1 MRVRPWKTLE
11 EGPRD
16 AGSTRPLILIF
27 LLIPLYPH
35 TLIPLYPYTLTPL
48 HPYTLIP
55 LYPYTLIPLLGGDC
69 RLTMWFVRPQ
79 NAREAKVD
87 SKRRTRTRSKEKTNE
102 RPSEQEFNAKTIEN
116 RPQNRPQIDEK
127 SMQNRSWAP
136 WGRFGAIGGAPGTLR
151 GRFGSAPG
159 RSWDVLGRPQGPPG
173 TFLKGCWLAWGRSRD
188 VPRTC
193 RHIPGTPGVRP
204 SMRPQSLP
212 ELARTRLQMS
222 RRQASEK

>member
-1 MRVRPWKTLE
+1 MNPV
-11 EGPRD
+11 
-16 AGSTRPLILIF
+16 I
-27 LLIPLYPH
+27 LYPH
-35 TLIPLYPYTLTPL
+35 TLIL
-48 HPYTLIP
+48 

-87 SKRRTRTRSKEKTNE
+87 SNRRTRTRSKEKTNE

-159 RSWDVLGRPQGPPG
+159 RSRDVLGRPQGPPR
-173 TFLKGCWLAWGRSRD
+173 TLLRGCWLARGTKLALERRFGRPGGAKLALERRFVKNS
-188 VPRTC
+188 VFPR
-193 RHIPGTPGVRP
+193 
-204 SMRPQSLP
+204 QN
-212 ELARTRLQMS
+212 
-222 RRQASEK
+222 